1 MLNLFVVNFI
11 MAYLMIAG
19 FFFACASIVLNN
31 RGQKM
36 SADVITNCLLWP
48 LVCTQRI
55 LAIVKMK
62 AHGKCVAKS
71 VKDGAIV
78 KQIGF
83 RRGKPMLVKSD
94 LIGLVPGDRV
104 IQFHHDAW
112 SHGFKVIEGIVEKD
126 GVIWVTG
133 HIEPVMSELNAC
145 VMGWSK
151 LSPPVQTYLTTKS

>member
-11 MAYLMIAG
+11 MTYLMVAG
-19 FFFACASIVLNN
+19 FFFACAFIVLNN
-31 RGQKM
+31 RGLKM
-36 SADVITNCLLWP
+36 TAGVIANCLLWP
-48 LVCTQRI
+48 LTCIRRI
-55 LAIVKMK
+55 LAIAKVK

-71 VKDGAIV
+71 VKDDTII

-112 SHGFKVIEGIVEKD
+112 CHGFKVIEGIVEKD

-133 HIEPVMSELNAC
+133 HIEPVMSELDAC
-145 VMGWSK
+145 VKGWSK
-151 LSPPVQTYLTTKS
+151 LSPQVQSYLTTKA

>member
-1 MLNLFVVNFI
+1 MLNLFVVNFA
-11 MAYLMIAG
+11 MAYLLIAG

-36 SADVITNCLLWP
+36 TAGVIANCLTWP
-48 LVCTQRI
+48 LVCAKRI
-55 LAIVKMK
+55 ATIAKMK

-94 LIGLVPGDRV
+94 LIGLVPGDRIV
-104 IQFHHDAW
+104 QFHHNAW

-133 HIEPVMSELNAC
+133 HIEPVMSELDAC

-151 LSPPVQTYLTTKS
+151 LSPQVQSYLTTKA

>member
-1 MLNLFVVNFI
+1 MLNLFVVNFA
-11 MAYLMIAG
+11 MAYLLIAG

-36 SADVITNCLLWP
+36 SAAVITNCLLWP

-94 LIGLVPGDRV
+94 LIGLVPGDRIV
-104 IQFHHDAW
+104 QFHHNAW

-133 HIEPVMSELNAC
+133 HIEPVMSELDAC
-145 VMGWSK
+145 VIGWSK
-151 LSPPVQTYLTTKS
+151 LSPQVQSYLTTKA

>member
-1 MLNLFVVNFI
+1 MLNLFVVNFA
-11 MAYLMIAG
+11 MAYLLIAG

-36 SADVITNCLLWP
+36 TAGVIANCLTWP
-48 LVCTQRI
+48 LVCAKRI
-55 LAIVKMK
+55 ATIAKMK

-71 VKDGAIV
+71 VKDGAII

-83 RRGKPMLVKSD
+83 RHGKPMLVKSD
-94 LIGLVPGDRV
+94 LIGLVPGDRIV
-104 IQFHHDAW
+104 QFHHNAW

-133 HIEPVMSELNAC
+133 HIEPVMSELDAC

-151 LSPPVQTYLTTKS
+151 LSPQVQSYLTTKA

>member
-1 MLNLFVVNFI
+1 
-11 MAYLMIAG
+11 
-19 FFFACASIVLNN
+19 
-31 RGQKM
+31 M
-36 SADVITNCLLWP
+36 SAAVITNCLLWP

-55 LAIVKMK
+55 LTIVKMK

-94 LIGLVPGDRV
+94 LIGLVPGDRIV
-104 IQFHHDAW
+104 QFHHNAW

-145 VMGWSK
+145 VTGWSK

>member
-1 MLNLFVVNFI
+1 MLNLFVVNFA
-11 MAYLMIAG
+11 MAYLLIAG

-36 SADVITNCLLWP
+36 SAAVITNCLLWMG
-48 LVCTQRI
+48 VCTQRI

-71 VKDGAIV
+71 VKDGAII

-94 LIGLVPGDRV
+94 LIGLVPGDRIV
-104 IQFHHDAW
+104 QFHHNAW

-145 VMGWSK
+145 VKGWSK

>member
-1 MLNLFVVNFI
+1 MLNLFIVNFA
-11 MAYLMIAG
+11 MAYLLIAG

-36 SADVITNCLLWP
+36 TATVIANCLLWP
-48 LVCTQRI
+48 LVCAKRI
-55 LAIVKMK
+55 ATIAKMK

-71 VKDGAIV
+71 IKNGTVI

-94 LIGLVPGDRV
+94 LIGLVPGDRIV
-104 IQFHHDAW
+104 QFHHDAW

-133 HIEPVMSELNAC
+133 HIEPVMSELDAY